1 MKTTDLT
8 ERAIYASICRNDGI
22 PAREI
27 AKDIARHGAGN
38 GGNPPV
44 DRHTVNQYLYRS
56 PFMRELCYRDDGYLW
71 HGLIRQMRPHL
82 GLADFC
88 GWYGTVKEFLD
99 TPEGR
104 WFEELLDG
112 CRRIGRNLNDTRGLF
127 HSPGR

>member
-71 HGLIRQMRPHL
+71 HGLIRQMRR
-82 GLADFC
+82 G
-88 GWYGTVKEFLD
+88 
-99 TPEGR
+99 
-104 WFEELLDG
+104 DG
-112 CRRIGRNLNDTRGLF
+112 SKNCWTDAAGSAET
-127 HSPGR
+127 

>member
-38 GGNPPV
+38 GGNLPA

-56 PFMRELCYRDDGYLW
+56 PLCGNSVTGMTGISGMD
-71 HGLIRQMRPHL
+71 
-82 GLADFC
+82 
-88 GWYGTVKEFLD
+88 
-99 TPEGR
+99 
-104 WFEELLDG
+104 
-112 CRRIGRNLNDTRGLF
+112 
-127 HSPGR
+127 